1 MEYGLLQV
9 FQLQNLVAMMAGI
22 LVGLIAGVIPGITIS
37 MGMIII
43 LPLTFTISPI
53 AALCMLIG
61 LYQAGM
67 SGGAI
72 SAILLNIPGTPAA
85 TATAIDGY
93 ALARKGDAQ
102 RALQMSCIAS
112 LIGGFIGLFF
122 LALVAPLLAQ
132 VALKFGPIEQF
143 FLILVSMTL
152 IAGLSQGALVKGCVS
167 ALLGLMLVTIGMDP
181 MVGTPRFTFGSLELA
196 GGLSW
201 LPVMIGGYAVPE
213 ILREVRS
220 VGWERVTR
228 IARFRIFAPINW
240 ADMRRSAPVI
250 LMGGLVGTGV
260 GALPG
265 ANAPV
270 AVFLAYDLARRRVKN
285 PEEFGEGAI
294 EGVAAPESANNAVAG
309 GAMIPLLTLGIP
321 GDTIT
326 AILLGAL
333 TIHGFS
339 PGPMFFFE
347 HGRLIYAIFLIFLVA
362 NILQFVTVWALCS
375 PLARLALLPKGIVL
389 PIIAVFCVVGTLL
402 FRNNLFD
409 VYVMLGAGLLA
420 YVMERYGF
428 PFIPLILAMIL
439 GPQLEK
445 SFRLALILSGGNPI
459 AFATSPIGLTIVTA
473 GALLLYASLRRKGK
487 LAGFGEAG

>member
-1 MEYGLLQV
+1 MEYGLMQV
-9 FQLQNLVAMMAGI
+9 FQLQNVVAMMAGI

-37 MGMIII
+37 MGMIIV

-85 TATAIDGY
+85 TATAIDGH
-93 ALARKGDAQ
+93 ALARKGHAQ

-112 LIGGFIGLFF
+112 FIGGFIGLFF
-122 LALVAPLLAQ
+122 LALVAPALAQ
-132 VALKFGPIEQF
+132 VALMFGPVEQF

-181 MVGTPRFTFGSLELA
+181 MVGTTRFTFGSLELA

-213 ILREVRS
+213 ILREVRMI
-220 VGWERVTR
+220 GWQPMQK
-228 IARFRIFAPINW
+228 IAAFRIFAPINW
-240 ADMRRSAPVI
+240 ADMRRSAKSI
-250 LMGGLVGTGV
+250 LMGGLIGTGI

-270 AVFLAYDLARRRVKN
+270 AVFLAYDLARRRVQN
-285 PEEFGEGAI
+285 PEEEFGEGAI
-294 EGVAAPESANNAVAG
+294 EGVAAPEAANNAVAG

-333 TIHGFS
+333 TVHGFS
-339 PGPMFFFE
+339 PGPLFFFE
-347 HGRLIYAIFLIFLVA
+347 HGKLIYAIFLIFFVT
-362 NILQFVTVWALCS
+362 NILQFMTVWALCS

-402 FRNNLFD
+402 FRNSLFD

-420 YVMERYGF
+420 YLMERYGF
-428 PFIPLILAMIL
+428 PFIPLVLAMIL
-439 GPQLEK
+439 GPQLER
-445 SFRLALILSGGNPI
+445 SFRLALILSGGNP
-459 AFATSPIGLTIVTA
+459 FSFVSSPIGWVILACGIS
-473 GALLLYASLRRKGK
+473 LLVATLRRQDA
-487 LAGFGEAG
+487 LAGMKG